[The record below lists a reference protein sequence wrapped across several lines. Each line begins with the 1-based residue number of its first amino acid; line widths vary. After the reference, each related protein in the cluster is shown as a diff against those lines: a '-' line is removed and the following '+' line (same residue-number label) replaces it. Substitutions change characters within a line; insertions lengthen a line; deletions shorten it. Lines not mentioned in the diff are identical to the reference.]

1 MPSHLGAVPADAHVA
16 PAPSPR
22 RRAVDEDLAA
32 TIVGTRAQPMR
43 IVLGE
48 EVGER
53 AGDGGAR
60 LVEVVTHLRDR
71 IAVLAGLGHE
81 LVVVQAVAEDVVQ
94 VANLLAGR
102 GMAVVDAFRDG
113 VHDVPKVL
121 EAFQAPPS
129 LGGVAPQSLSFHY
142 PPALAQQ
149 AVLLEPRE
157 QGCRLGDVV

>member
-60 LVEVVTHLRDR
+60 LVEVVTHLRHR
-71 IAVLAGLGHE
+71 ITVLACLGDE
-81 LVVVQAVAEDVVQ
+81 LVVVQAVAEDVVE

-102 GMAVVDAFRDG
+102 GMAIVDEF
-113 VHDVPKVL
+113 
-121 EAFQAPPS
+121 
-129 LGGVAPQSLSFHY
+129 
-142 PPALAQQ
+142 
-149 AVLLEPRE
+149 
-157 QGCRLGDVV
+157 